1 MDPFYEEKM
10 MEEIPKEDVQS
21 SSNEG
26 EGKMTETNSREE
38 KATTMSLISKI
49 NIFLVLYLSYFNNT
63 C

>member
-1 MDPFYEEKM
+1 
-10 MEEIPKEDVQS
+10 MEEMSIEDLQS